1 MQLPSAHVLSFVCAA
16 GLETK
21 RPNLLL
27 GLAIIQRTKR
37 SGIFSQE
44 TEEKRPKVHL
54 AKDPMWIPKPPVLYG
69 SDKLDVFQPYDPE
82 TPANSAVPS
91 SPLCPGSP
99 PASSSSFTKPSSFI
113 PVRPNLSVALS
124 VTAPATQSPSSS
136 VSDQPPV
143 TPSGNKTPLQ
153 TILKSFFGINP
164 TESTASTDESS
175 TNISSV
181 KKPPALSQVTA
192 TMVDPI
198 VQQYGQKSKIKEIEE
213 ENDFDR
219 PYDPEEEYDPAVGY
233 GIPAL
238 KNLEKT
244 PAVGLAVSSCVDDD
258 VAYDPEDDTIF
269 ADVSGIAAKRPGQ
282 TQMSDPSLCDTPVS
296 TQPATPVATS
306 TASSDGITPT
316 LPSGTVVV
324 SAATLNEQQR
334 MLEELN
340 KQIEEQKRQLKEQ
353 EEALRQQREA
363 VGMFMAQFSASD
375 SMIPPP
381 TKTFPLSQMSSQKAQ
396 ADTKPSEMTVKT
408 VDKSPEISA
417 SAEKQTVEPQDSSV
431 LKEHTDTVNAEE
443 DTNTEVK
450 EGETYSSAGEI
461 EDSDVAYDPEDES
474 FFKEVED
481 GPFEGNSGKTYDRSL
496 SRRSRSTSHKGIQ
509 NSSHSRKRRLSPKRR
524 GHRDRDHRR
533 SPSRKRRSSSHSQK
547 RRERDRH
554 RRSDRER
561 SRHRGRGHSE
571 RQGRHRKEHNVHRQ
585 SLGRRSSSSLSQQ
598 DHVSFSPEHQRQA
611 SSELEFSS
619 TMVPIKNEPDEQMI
633 KSHLGEIPDEGCT
646 TFPHDLFQKVK
657 VEISDQPASD
667 ELLPNSFIHDPTQA
681 NTLIKQQSQIE
692 SKIESMIPLRE
703 IDPPIRDSP
712 ESPDPEPQFAKPSSV
727 EKRDTANAE
736 KMQDARIR
744 FSGPVSRAPG
754 MPSTSSSNSGPDL
767 PIQNNQGKGMTGGR
781 NMEQLMKGSEKSYA
795 LNCESSLMRGMS
807 PGVKGLLGF
816 KREANTPEPE
826 KTNDRAG
833 VNIPQCK
840 NVAEANVVGSVTKNS
855 SDFNIC
861 MASGT
866 TVPREDLIFQTA
878 RRIEQTGQ
886 EDKPS
891 IPNITN
897 PDWRGH
903 DHPAGGMRN
912 QRCQNSRFGPHVI
925 DPHCSVEGSDMQ
937 GHWRGP
943 NRRGSCV
950 VRGRGGAFVQDARK
964 YQPKWRGP
972 NIDDPRQPGQDFVA
986 SGPMIEAPIQERRD
1000 PGNPHSRR
1008 TDPERGG
1015 PNDSQECGMR
1025 GPQGATFERIT
1036 PLGKGPVSNSR
1047 GQAGPDFGESWP
1059 DTEPWFDQRN
1069 LPIKGAETGPGNPQ
1083 FLGQDHISPEYRG
1096 LEPPDYPVD
1105 HPGAGKGG
1113 LQRPDF
1119 RGPEQ
1124 HLNHPHSAMRG
1135 LGCPEFKGPGLD
1147 RRTIGGAPQSDRK
1160 VSNLR
1165 PDRMGPGPGHPDF
1178 REPEADWRSAPI
1190 EASGYMRTSL
1200 GGPMG
1205 APEPGRI
1212 GPPRSQSW
1220 RPESDIIDSNVDC
1233 PGSERRASGGQNLI
1247 GQEPEYPGAWTSG
1260 PGPDFME
1267 MQPEKPVPGHHT
1279 RRRGRE
1285 PFRVSDPG
1293 SEYQNMEGPE
1303 SANFRGPGLERRP
1316 PVMDQPHNCR
1326 GFPDIPR
1333 FSLPMPERSPAME
1346 GCDSDRRGSHFGRVK
1361 PERPAL
1367 EGPTHIRR
1375 GFRGLEPNRHPCDNR
1390 ELGDEFEL
1398 DIRPKD
1404 QIPEIHR
1411 HRRENWHETEFMGP
1425 EPIQGGPDIGGPGS
1439 RGPSHIFRGPRR
1451 TNAGGPRSETE
1462 RWKEQNFRD
1471 SSLERRGRD
1480 LQEQWPNRRV
1490 LGIEE
1495 QERNFSD
1502 SHWKHHQDRSPRF
1515 THESADEQFQHGQE
1529 PMEWRGPENR
1539 GQQERPTVQGRGPR
1553 GDVNGPDFRSP
1564 GLDRDHPGSTREE
1577 SSNELMNQESDQPDR
1592 WGSGSAFRGSRVPDN
1607 RRKSHD
1613 RRIPIMRGPGPEM
1626 RVSQDMENDFRS
1638 PEFRD
1643 KVRDSNM
1650 DEHQTLNRGP
1660 GFETP
1665 PLNRRA
1671 DIEDLERRV
1680 PRGLES
1686 ECAGSESRLFTIEGP
1701 EASRRFS
1708 DCGRMRSERQGDNM
1722 ERPTSIREGAE
1733 DFRRVNRGPSMRRP
1747 EQANVRDLA
1756 PDTSGVRHGPGRW
1769 DTLTESS
1776 RSESRRGKP
1785 VLRRFNSPSEGPRF
1799 QGPIGPPCPG
1809 FDQQQQGTQ
1818 PQGRKAALLPT
1829 PTGPICFPN
1838 LAAKNPGSFGPEVKH
1853 AGCSTPRGRGRGRS
1867 LSRDR

>member
-1 MQLPSAHVLSFVCAA
+1 
-16 GLETK
+16 
-21 RPNLLL
+21 
-27 GLAIIQRTKR
+27 
-37 SGIFSQE
+37 
-44 TEEKRPKVHL
+44 
-54 AKDPMWIPKPPVLYG
+54 MWIPKPPVLYG

-99 PASSSSFTKPSSFI
+99 PASSSTLTKPSPFI
-113 PVRPNLSVALS
+113 PVRPNLSVALP
-124 VTAPATQSPSSS
+124 VTAPAAQSPSSS
-136 VSDQPPV
+136 VSDKPPV
-143 TPSGNKTPLQ
+143 TPSGDKTPLQ
-153 TILKSFFGINP
+153 TILNSLFGSNP

-175 TNISSV
+175 TNISSA
-181 KKPPALSQVTA
+181 KKPPALSQVAA

-233 GIPAL
+233 GIPTL
-238 KNLEKT
+238 KNLEKN
-244 PAVGLAVSSCVDDD
+244 PAASSCVDDD

-269 ADVSGIAAKRPGQ
+269 ADVSGVAAKRPVK
-282 TQMSDPSLCDTPVS
+282 TQMSDPSSCDTPVS
-296 TQPATPVATS
+296 TQPATPVPTS
-306 TASSDGITPT
+306 TASSDGIAAN

-375 SMIPPP
+375 SMMPPQ
-381 TKTFPLSQMSSQKAQ
+381 TKTLPLSQMSSLKAQ
-396 ADTKPSEMTVKT
+396 ADTKPSEMTDKT

-417 SAEKQTVEPQDSSV
+417 SAEKQPVEPHDTSV
-431 LKEHTDTVNAEE
+431 PKENADTVVAEDE
-443 DTNTEVK
+443 TNTEVK

-481 GPFEGNSGKTYDRSL
+481 DPFEGNSGRTYDRSS
-496 SRRSRSTSHKGIQ
+496 SRRSRSTSHKGGQ
-509 NSSHSRKRRLSPKRR
+509 NSSRKRRLSPKRR
-524 GHRDRDHRR
+524 GHRERDHRR

-554 RRSDRER
+554 RRGDRER

-571 RQGRHRKEHNVHRQ
+571 RQGRHRKEHGVHRQ
-585 SLGRRSSSSLSQQ
+585 SLGRRSSSTLSQQ
-598 DHVSFSPEHQRQA
+598 DHVSFSPEDLRQA
-611 SSELEFSS
+611 SSELELSS
-619 TMVPIKNEPDEQMI
+619 TMVTIKNEPDDQMI
-633 KSHLGEIPDEGCT
+633 KSNLGENPDESCT
-646 TFPHDLFQKVK
+646 PFSHDLLQKVK

-667 ELLPNSFIHDPTQA
+667 ELLPHPFSNHHDPAQGTSV
-681 NTLIKQQSQIE
+681 IKQQSQIE

-727 EKRDTANAE
+727 EKRDTA
-736 KMQDARIR
+736 
-744 FSGPVSRAPG
+744 VSRVPG
-754 MPSTSSSNSGPDL
+754 MASMSSSKSGPDP
-767 PIQNNQGKGMTGGR
+767 PIQNNQGKGMTEGR
-781 NMEQLMKGSEKSYA
+781 HTEQLMKGSEKSCA
-795 LNCESSLMRGMS
+795 LNSESSFMRGVN
-807 PGVKGLLGF
+807 PEVKGLLGL
-816 KREANTPEPE
+816 KREANTPESE
-826 KTNDRAG
+826 KTHDRAG

-840 NVAEANVVGSVTKNS
+840 NGAEANVRGGGTKNGP
-855 SDFNIC
+855 DFNIC
-861 MASGT
+861 MASGAA
-866 TVPREDLIFQTA
+866 VPREDLIFQTD
-878 RRIEQTGQ
+878 RRPEQSGQ
-886 EDKPS
+886 EHKPS

-903 DHPAGGMRN
+903 DLPAAGMRN
-912 QRCQNSRFGPHVI
+912 QRCQNSGFGPHVI

-950 VRGRGGAFVQDARK
+950 VRGRGGPFVQDARK
-964 YQPKWRGP
+964 YPAKWRGP
-972 NIDDPRQPGQDFVA
+972 NLDDPRQTGQDFM
-986 SGPMIEAPIQERRD
+986 SPGPVIEAPMHERRD

-1008 TDPERGG
+1008 TAPERGG
-1015 PNDSQECGMR
+1015 PNDSQECGFR

-1036 PLGKGPVSNSR
+1036 PLGEGPVSNSR

-1069 LPIKGAETGPGNPQ
+1069 LPIKGAESGHGNPQ

-1096 LEPPDYPVD
+1096 LEPPGYPID
-1105 HPGAGKGG
+1105 HGKGG
-1113 LQRPDF
+1113 LQGPDF

-1124 HLNHPHSAMRG
+1124 HLNHPPAMRG

-1147 RRTIGGAPQSDRK
+1147 RRSIGGAPQSDRRGPDK
-1160 VSNLR
+1160 RFPFISNPR

-1178 REPEADWRSAPI
+1178 RETEDDWRSPPV

-1200 GGPMG
+1200 GGPMD
-1205 APEPGRI
+1205 AMEPGRI
-1212 GPPRSQSW
+1212 GPPRSESW
-1220 RPESDIIDSNVDC
+1220 RPESDISDSNVDC
-1233 PGSERRASGGQNLI
+1233 PGSERRTSGGQNLI

-1267 MQPEKPVPGHHT
+1267 MQPEKPGPGHHP

-1285 PFRVSDPG
+1285 PFRVPDPG
-1293 SEYQNMEGPE
+1293 GEYQNMEGPE
-1303 SANFRGPGLERRP
+1303 SANFRGPGPERRP
-1316 PVMDQPHNCR
+1316 PVMDQPHNCT
-1326 GFPDIPR
+1326 GFPEIPR
-1333 FSLPMPERSPAME
+1333 FSLSMPERSPAME
-1346 GCDSDRRGSHFGRVK
+1346 GCESDRRGSHFGRVK

-1367 EGPTHIRR
+1367 ESPTHIRR

-1390 ELGDEFEL
+1390 GPDIRGREPNRQEQEVPGLREVGDEFEPG
-1398 DIRPKD
+1398 IRQKD
-1404 QIPEIHR
+1404 PVPESHR
-1411 HRRENWHETEFMGP
+1411 HRRDNWHETEFMGS
-1425 EPIQGGPDIGGPGS
+1425 EPIQGGPDIGSPGS

-1462 RWKEQNFRD
+1462 RWKEQSFRD
-1471 SSLERRGRD
+1471 SSLERRERD
-1480 LQEQWPNRRV
+1480 SQEQWPNRRG
-1490 LGIEE
+1490 LGIED
-1495 QERNFSD
+1495 QDRNFSD
-1502 SHWKHHQDRSPRF
+1502 SDWKHHRDRSPRF

-1529 PMEWRGPENR
+1529 PMEWRGPEHR
-1539 GQQERPTVQGRGPR
+1539 GQKMFQERPTVQGRGPR
-1553 GDVNGPDFRSP
+1553 GDANGPEFRGP
-1564 GLDRDHPGSTREE
+1564 GPGPDRDHPGSTREG

-1592 WGSGSAFRGSRVPDN
+1592 WGSGIAFRGSRLPDN
-1607 RRKSHD
+1607 RRKNHD
-1613 RRIPIMRGPGPEM
+1613 RRIPIMRGPGPDM
-1626 RVSQDMENDFRS
+1626 RVSQDMENDFR
-1638 PEFRD
+1638 PTEFRD
-1643 KVRDSNM
+1643 KGRGSNM
-1650 DEHQTLNRGP
+1650 
-1660 GFETP
+1660 ETP
-1665 PLNRRA
+1665 PINRRA
-1671 DIEDLERRV
+1671 DMEDLERRV

-1686 ECAGSESRLFTIEGP
+1686 ECAGSESRLFTLEGP

-1708 DCGRMRSERQGDNM
+1708 DGGRMRSERQGDNM
-1722 ERPTSIREGAE
+1722 ERPTSIREGSE
-1733 DFRRVNRGPSMRRP
+1733 DFRRVNRGPSMRRLGP
-1747 EQANVRDLA
+1747 EQTNVRDLA

-1769 DTLTESS
+1769 DPLTESS

-1785 VLRRFNSPSEGPRF
+1785 VLRRFNSPSEVPRF
-1799 QGPIGPPCPG
+1799 QGPIGPPRPG
-1809 FDQQQQGTQ
+1809 FDQPQQQGTQ

-1838 LAAKNPGSFGPEVKH
+1838 LPVKNPGSFGPEGKH